1 MSTQAPSSP
10 PRSPSHAERCRTL
23 LARAR
28 HGALS
33 TIARDPKGVPFGSL
47 AAIACDD
54 SGRPLLL
61 LSDLAEHTQNL
72 RASPQAS
79 ILVVGEPTP
88 LSLGSDPPARV
99 GRTQSSGAVS
109 VVSPPATTM
118 LATTAPAHRDPLA
131 LPRAT
136 ILGTCSRID
145 DEDAAR
151 AARATFLAAHPE
163 AAHYG
168 TFKDFGMYR
177 LAPAGVRY
185 VGGFGRM
192 SWVANED
199 YARADADP
207 LAATEASMIAHM
219 NDDHPDSVLA
229 YARALGEID
238 GATRAL
244 ITAIDRYGF
253 ELLAVTHEGER
264 RLRLAFRGE
273 VRSSDEARR
282 AFVELVRAARAKLG
296 ASPA

>member
-1 MSTQAPSSP
+1 M
-10 PRSPSHAERCRTL
+10 
-23 LARAR
+23 
-28 HGALS
+28 S
-33 TIARDPKGVPFGSL
+33 TIARDPKGIPFGSL
-47 AAIACDD
+47 VAIACDD
-54 SGRPLLL
+54 SGGPLLL

-72 RASPQAS
+72 RASPEAS
-79 ILVVGEPTP
+79 ILVIGEPTP

-99 GRTQSSGAVS
+99 GRAQSGGVAS
-109 VVSPPATTM
+109 VVTPPSA
-118 LATTAPAHRDPLA
+118 APIASSAAGHRDPLA

-136 ILGTCSRID
+136 ILGRCARIE

-163 AAHYG
+163 AAAYG

-177 LAPAGVRY
+177 LVPAGVRY

-199 YARADADP
+199 YARAEADP
-207 LAATEASMIAHM
+207 LAANEASMIAHM

-229 YARALGEID
+229 YARAIGEIE

-253 ELLAVTHEGER
+253 ELLAVTPDGER
-264 RLRLAFRGE
+264 RMRLAFRVE
-273 VRSSDEARR
+273 VRSPDDARR

-296 ASPA
+296 APPG